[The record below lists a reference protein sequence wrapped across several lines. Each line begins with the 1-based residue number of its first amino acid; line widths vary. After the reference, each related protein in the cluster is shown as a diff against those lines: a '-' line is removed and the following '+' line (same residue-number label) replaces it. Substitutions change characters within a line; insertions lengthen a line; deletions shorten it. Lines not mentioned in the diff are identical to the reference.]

1 MRREHQGV
9 AIAVL
14 TSAIWGATFPVMKLA
29 LNDASPLA
37 FMTLRFLLA
46 SALLILIVRRLTY
59 CRKGVMLGVLVFLGF
74 YLQLLGLKFTTATK
88 SAFITGMSV
97 VFVPLIDYLV
107 FGRRPRPKVLLAAFL
122 GITGLALLT
131 EVTYSPVNLGDVL
144 TLGSAV
150 AWAGQIM
157 AVDRLVGRLSPR
169 SVALYQSIPPFLL
182 SAAFSLLGSDFT
194 LRPTLGLAVA
204 LIYTGGIA
212 TALGLSL
219 QAVAQEM
226 ISPEAAALS
235 YLSEPIFAA
244 LFASLM
250 LGEAMNLTQA
260 TGALLI
266 ITSML
271 MGAEK
276 KVNEFQEVK

>member
-1 MRREHQGV
+1 MKREHQGV
-9 AIAVL
+9 AVAVL

-37 FMTLRFLLA
+37 FMALRFLLA
-46 SALLILIVRRLTY
+46 SALLALMVRKLIY
-59 CRKGVMLGVLVFLGF
+59 CRKGVILGALVFLGF

-97 VFVPLIDYLV
+97 VFVPLIDYLLS
-107 FGRRPRPKVLLAAFL
+107 GRKPRPKVLLAIFL
-122 GITGLALLT
+122 GIAGLALLT

-150 AWAGQIM
+150 AWAGQII
-157 AVDRLVGRLSPR
+157 AVDRLVDRMGPKSL
-169 SVALYQSIPPFLL
+169 ALYQSVPPFLFSTVL
-182 SAAFSLLGSDFT
+182 SFAEGNFT
-194 LRPTLGLAVA
+194 VRPTLSLAIA
-204 LIYTGGIA
+204 LLYTGGMA

-219 QAVAQEM
+219 QAIAQEK

-244 LFASLM
+244 LFASLL
-250 LGEAMNLTQA
+250 LGEMMNPTQA
-260 TGALLI
+260 LGALLI
-266 ITSML
+266 LVSML
-271 MGAEK
+271 VGAERK
-276 KVNEFQEVK
+276 SK

>member
-1 MRREHQGV
+1 MKKEHQGV

-37 FMTLRFLLA
+37 FMALRFLLA
-46 SALLILIVRRLTY
+46 SALLMIIVRRMTY
-59 CRKGVMLGVLVFLGF
+59 CRKGVMLGFLVFLGF

-97 VFVPLIDYLV
+97 VFVPLLDFLM
-107 FGRRPRPKVLLAAFL
+107 FGRKPRLRVIIAVLL
-122 GITGLALLT
+122 GVIGLALLT

-144 TLGSAV
+144 TLGSAL
-150 AWAGQIM
+150 AWAGQII
-157 AVDRLVGRLSPR
+157 AVDRLVDRLDPK
-169 SVALYQSIPPFLL
+169 SVALYQSIPPFAL
-182 SAAFSLLGSDFT
+182 SALFSLVESDFMIK
-194 LRPTLGLAVA
+194 PTLGLAIA
-204 LIYTGGIA
+204 LLYTGGMA

-219 QAVAQEM
+219 QAAAQER

-244 LFASLM
+244 VFASLL
-250 LGEAMNLTQA
+250 LGEMMNPSQA
-260 TGALLI
+260 LGASLI
-266 ITSML
+266 LFSML
-271 MGAEK
+271 VGVERK
-276 KVNEFQEVK
+276 G